1 LICSPAGQQEF
12 FAQAGIPVAT
22 RITAPPKLDDKARAE
37 FKAKAAAPAAKYKT
51 EFLQSA

>member
-1 LICSPAGQQEF
+1 LFDLLSRGPARIL
-12 FAQAGIPVAT
+12 GIPVAT

-51 EFLQSA
+51 LQSA